1 MPGRLDNKVAIITGA
16 ANGQGRVAAEVF
28 AREGARLLLTDME
41 VARLDAVAEAAGGS
55 GAEVATFVADLTQE
69 EANRSSWTG
78 P

>member
-41 VARLDAVAEAAGGS
+41 SRG
-55 GAEVATFVADLTQE
+55 
-69 EANRSSWTG
+69 
-78 P
+78 